1 MRTGEQELEY
11 QVMDIF
17 NEFYKEKLEQRTTCF
32 AVTTT
37 ELDGMTSIK
46 DISEKDRGILQHDI
60 GDFRWR
66 FMKNKS
72 DRYGLIFMKVQNE
85 VG

>member
-1 MRTGEQELEY
+1 MRTREQELEY
-11 QVMDIF
+11 QVIDIF

-32 AVTTT
+32 AVTAT
-37 ELDGMTSIK
+37 ELDRMISIK
-46 DISEKDRGILQHDI
+46 DISENDRGILQHDI

-72 DRYGLIFMKVQNE
+72 DRYGLIFMKVQNG

>member
-1 MRTGEQELEY
+1 MRTREQELEY

-17 NEFYKEKLEQRTTCF
+17 NEFYKEKLEQRATCF
-32 AVTTT
+32 AVTAT
-37 ELDGMTSIK
+37 ELEGMTNIK
-46 DISEKDRGILQHDI
+46 EISEKDRGILQHDI
-60 GDFRWR
+60 GNFRWR

-72 DRYGLIFMKVQNE
+72 DRYGLIFIKVQNG

>member
-1 MRTGEQELEY
+1 MRTREQELEY

-32 AVTTT
+32 AVTAT
-37 ELDGMTSIK
+37 ELDRMISIK
-46 DISEKDRGILQHDI
+46 DISENDRGILRHDI

-72 DRYGLIFMKVQNE
+72 DRYGLIFMKVQNG

>member
-1 MRTGEQELEY
+1 MRTREQELEY

-17 NEFYKEKLEQRTTCF
+17 NEFYKEKLKQRTTCF
-32 AVTTT
+32 AVTAT
-37 ELDGMTSIK
+37 ELDRMISIK
-46 DISEKDRGILQHDI
+46 DISENDRGILQHDI
-60 GDFRWR
+60 GNFRWR

-72 DRYGLIFMKVQNE
+72 DRYGLIFMKVQNG

>member
-1 MRTGEQELEY
+1 MRTREQELEY

-17 NEFYKEKLEQRTTCF
+17 NEFYKEKLEQRTTRF
-32 AVTTT
+32 AVTAT
-37 ELDGMTSIK
+37 ELDRMTSIK
-46 DISEKDRGILQHDI
+46 DISEKDRGMLQHDI

-72 DRYGLIFMKVQNE
+72 DRYGLIFIKVQNG

>member
-1 MRTGEQELEY
+1 MRTREQELEY

-32 AVTTT
+32 AVTAT
-37 ELDGMTSIK
+37 ELDRMTSIK
-46 DISEKDRGILQHDI
+46 DISEKDRGMLQHDI

-72 DRYGLIFMKVQNE
+72 ARYGLIFIKVQNG